1 MDERLAKEVKR
12 LNGDEKYLAKF
23 KTDEEVYKVLGVLEV
38 SESWQ
43 EFLQL
48 KKRKFFYPTG
58 RVMYSI
64 PEPDGYDKVLVNIFK
79 KGKPPTTNKSKGS
92 QK

>member
-12 LNGDEKYLAKF
+12 LKGDEKYFTKF

-38 SESWQ
+38 SNTWQ
-43 EFLQL
+43 EFKELRERAMFRYAQ
-48 KKRKFFYPTG
+48 F
-58 RVMYSI
+58 SI

-79 KGKPPTTNKSKGS
+79 KGKPPTTNKK
-92 QK
+92 